1 MVRIRRCPVCNGKME
16 YKAFDYFTR
25 QPKNVCNRCGYSG
38 SFQIEW
44 DDDSRMSRLR
54 PARFRERCKEATRI
68 EDSGMRGIAGFWA
81 LLVIITS
88 LFMLILFI
96 LDVLDLL

>member
-1 MVRIRRCPVCNGKME
+1 MGRIRRCPVCNGKME

-25 QPKNVCNRCGYSG
+25 QPKNVCTRCGYSG

-44 DDDSRMSRLR
+44 DDDSRMSRFR
-54 PARFRERCKEATRI
+54 PGRIRERNKEATRI
-68 EDSGMRGIAGFWA
+68 EDTRLRGIAGFWA

-88 LFMLILFI
+88 LFMLVFFI
-96 LDVLDLL
+96 LDALDLL